1 MRRSVLQPFKIDKN
15 ARSFELA
22 GHSVQVGA
30 RAFDVL
36 AFLDDHADRVVSK
49 QELLEHVWGG
59 LAVEEG
65 NLSVQIS
72 ALRKLLG
79 ADAIATVPGVG
90 YKLTQ
95 GGVAQQ
101 SVDGPALPQKPS
113 VAVLPFANL
122 TAEGATDYLVDGIVA
137 DLISVLSRVP
147 GIFVIASSSSFK
159 YKGEVVSLRDVGTK
173 LGVRYVLEGSI
184 QLGGDQL
191 RITTQLVEAQ
201 TGHTIWS
208 ERFVGTTQDVFKLQD
223 QIIERTAAALEL
235 NVMFAE
241 AGRARRAPTDNV
253 RAYDLC
259 LQAAPLAM
267 RISTRDDFRN
277 ANDLL
282 DRALAIDPEYAFA
295 KALVVR
301 AHVMAAGSRAI
312 THDEGRAALPM
323 AYALLDGPQSDPL
336 VLAYAGHMVAYLG
349 GDGELGY
356 RSIQQ
361 GKSINPNSVLVRVSA
376 AWCGAYLG
384 YYQAAIEDAEFA
396 YRLNP
401 LDPNIGH
408 CRAAHGYALMGLMA
422 YDEAVKWLEKGL
434 ADDPNFGTTLQAL
447 AAAYELAGLHEKAVE
462 TMALYLLQSPHYTLA
477 VYHQT
482 SPFVEPNLRQRVA
495 DAMRAAGLPEG

>member
-1 MRRSVLQPFKIDKN
+1 MQNSVNQSFRIDKN
-15 ARSFELA
+15 ARTFELA
-22 GHSVQVGA
+22 GETIQIGS

-36 AFLDDHADRVVSK
+36 TYLDDHADRVVSK

-59 LAVEEG
+59 IAVEEG

-72 ALRKLLG
+72 ALRKMLG
-79 ADAIATVPGVG
+79 ADAISTVPGVG
-90 YKLTQ
+90 YKLTKS
-95 GGVAQQ
+95 GLQQ
-101 SVDGPALPQKPS
+101 ASVDGPALPSKPS

-122 TAEGATDYLVDGIVA
+122 TGNSATDYLVDGIVS
-137 DLISVLSRVP
+137 DLISVLSRIP
-147 GIFVIASSSSFK
+147 GIFVIAASSSFK
-159 YKGEVVSLRDVGTK
+159 YKGQVVSLRDVGTE

-184 QLGGDQL
+184 QVGGEQL

-201 TGHTIWS
+201 SGHTIWS
-208 ERFVGTTQDVFKLQD
+208 ERFVGTVQDVFNLQD

-241 AGRARRAPTDNV
+241 AGRARHAPTDNI

-259 LQAAPLAM
+259 LQAAPHAM
-267 RISTRDDFRN
+267 RVSTREDFY
-277 ANDLL
+277 ATLELL
-282 DRALAIDPEYAFA
+282 DRALALDPEYAFA
-295 KALVVR
+295 KALKAR
-301 AHVMAAGSRAI
+301 AYMMATGARAL
-312 THDEGRAALPM
+312 THEEGRAGLPM
-323 AYALLDGPQSDPL
+323 AYDVLNGQHSDPL

-361 GKSINPNSVLVRVSA
+361 GKSINPNSVLVRVSS

-408 CRAAHGYALMGLMA
+408 CRSAHGYALMGLGA
-422 YDEAVKWLEKGL
+422 FDEAVTWLEKAI
-434 ADDPNFGTTLQAL
+434 ADDPGFGTTLQTL
-447 AAAYELAGLHEKAVE
+447 AAAYELAGQHEKAVGTME
-462 TMALYLLQSPHYTLA
+462 LYLRKTPYYTMA
-477 VYHQT
+477 VYEAT
-482 SPFVEPNLRQRVA
+482 TPFVEPALRKRVA
-495 DAMRAAGLPEG
+495 DALRAAQLPEE

>member
-1 MRRSVLQPFKIDKN
+1 MAGPHMQPFKIDKN
-15 ARSFELA
+15 ARTFELA
-22 GHSVQVGA
+22 GKPVQVGA

-49 QELLEHVWGG
+49 QELLEQVWGG
-59 LAVEEG
+59 LSVEEG

-79 ADAIATVPGVG
+79 ADAISTVPGVG
-90 YKLTQ
+90 YKLTKGTEEQPTIQ
-95 GGVAQQ
+95 G
-101 SVDGPALPQKPS
+101 PPLPQKPS

-122 TAEGATDYLVDGIVA
+122 TGDATTDYLVDGIVS

-147 GIFVIASSSSFK
+147 GIFVIAASSSFK
-159 YKGEVVSLRDVGTK
+159 YKGAVVSLRDVGTE

-184 QLGGDQL
+184 QLGGDKL

-201 TGHTIWS
+201 TSHTIWS
-208 ERFVGTTQDVFKLQD
+208 ERFAGTTQDVFTLQD
-223 QIIERTAAALEL
+223 QITERTAAVLEL
-235 NVMFAE
+235 NVMVAE
-241 AGRARRAPTDNV
+241 ASRARRAPTNNV

-259 LQAAPLAM
+259 LQASPGVM
-267 RISTRDDFRN
+267 RISTRADFN
-277 ANDLL
+277 SVVAML
-282 DRALAIDPEYAFA
+282 DQAIAIDPDYAFA
-295 KALVVR
+295 KALKVR
-301 AHVMAAGSRAI
+301 AHTMAAGSRAI
-312 THDEGRAALPM
+312 THEEGAAALPA
-323 AYALLDGPQSDPL
+323 AYALLGDNPTDPL

-401 LDPNIGH
+401 LDPNIGY
-408 CRAAHGYALMGLMA
+408 CRAAHGYALMGLRV

-434 ADDPNFGTTLQAL
+434 ADDPTFGTTLQAL
-447 AAAYELAGLHEKAVE
+447 AAAYELAGQHEKAVE
-462 TMALYLLQSPHYTLA
+462 AMTLYLRQTPAYTLA
-477 VYHQT
+477 RYQKT
-482 SPFVEPNLRQRVA
+482 SPFIEPTLRQNVA
-495 DAMRAAGLPEG
+495 QAMGAAGLPEG

>member
-1 MRRSVLQPFKIDKN
+1 MQPFKIDRG
-15 ARSFELA
+15 ARSFQVA
-22 GHSVQVGA
+22 GQPVQVGA

-36 AFLDDHADRVVSK
+36 AFLDDHSDRVVSK
-49 QELLEHVWGG
+49 HELLEHVWGG

-79 ADAIATVPGVG
+79 TDAIATVPGVG

-95 GGVAQQ
+95 GKPEQPLVE
-101 SVDGPALPQKPS
+101 GPSLPQKPS

-122 TAEGATDYLVDGIVA
+122 TADGATDYLIDGIVA
-137 DLISVLSRVP
+137 DLISVVSRVP

-159 YKGEVVSLRDVGTK
+159 YKGEVVSLRDVGTE

-184 QLGGDQL
+184 QLAGDQL

-208 ERFVGTTQDVFKLQD
+208 ERFAGTTQDVFALQD
-223 QIIERTAAALEL
+223 LITERTAAALEL

-241 AGRARRAPTDNV
+241 AGRARQAPTHDV

-259 LQAAPLAM
+259 LQAVPLAM
-267 RISTRDDFRN
+267 RVSTKADL
-277 ANDLL
+277 AQTLDLL
-282 DRALAIDPEYAFA
+282 DRALALDPDYAYA
-295 KALVVR
+295 KALKIR
-301 AHVMAAGSRAI
+301 AYMMAAAARAV
-312 THDEGRAALPM
+312 THDEAREGLPL
-323 AYALLDGPQSDPL
+323 AQALLDGRQSDPL
-336 VLAYAGHMVAYLG
+336 VLTYAGHLMAYLG
-349 GDGELGY
+349 GEPDLGY

-361 GKSINPNSVLVRVSA
+361 AKSINPNSVLVRVSS

-401 LDPNIGH
+401 LDPNLGH
-408 CRAAHGYALMGLMA
+408 SRSAHGYALLGLGA
-422 YDEAVKWLEKGL
+422 YNEALELLEKAL
-434 ADDPNFGTTLQAL
+434 ADDPAFGTTLQTL
-447 AAAYELAGLHEKAVE
+447 VAAYELAGDHEKAVE
-462 TMALYLLQSPHYTLA
+462 ILALYLRQTPYFTLA
-477 VYHQT
+477 TYEAT
-482 SPFVEPNLRQRVA
+482 TPFLDPILRKRCA
-495 DAMRAAGLPEG
+495 DAMRAAGVPEG

>member
-1 MRRSVLQPFKIDKN
+1 MRRSVMQPFKIDKN

-22 GHSVQVGA
+22 GQSVQVGA

-36 AFLDDHADRVVSK
+36 AFLDNHADRVVSK

-95 GGVAQQ
+95 GRVTQP

-122 TAEGATDYLVDGIVA
+122 TADGATDYLVDGIVA

-159 YKGEVVSLRDVGTK
+159 YKGEVVSLRDVGTE

-184 QLGGDQL
+184 QLAGGQL

-208 ERFVGTTQDVFKLQD
+208 ERFVGTTQDVFALQD
-223 QIIERTAAALEL
+223 QITERTAAALEL

-241 AGRARRAPTDNV
+241 AGRARRAPTDDV

-259 LQAAPLAM
+259 LQAVPMAM
-267 RISTRDDFRN
+267 RVSTQADLDKTLDF
-277 ANDLL
+277 L
-282 DRALAIDPEYAFA
+282 DRALALDPDYAYA
-295 KALVVR
+295 KALKVR
-301 AHVMAAGSRAI
+301 AYMMAAAARAV
-312 THDEGRAALPM
+312 THEAARAGLPL
-323 AYALLDGPQSDPL
+323 ANALLDGRQTDPL
-336 VLAYAGHMVAYLG
+336 VLAYAGHLMAYLG
-349 GDGELGY
+349 GEAELGY
-356 RSIQQ
+356 RAIQQ
-361 GKSINPNSVLVRVSA
+361 AKSINPNSVLVRVSS

-408 CRAAHGYALMGLMA
+408 CRAAHGYALMGLGA
-422 YDEAVKWLEKGL
+422 FREAVTWLEKAI
-434 ADDPNFGTTLQAL
+434 ADDPGFGTTLQAL
-447 AAAYELAGLHEKAVE
+447 ATAYELAGQHKKAVDAME
-462 TMALYLLQSPHYTLA
+462 LYLRQTPYYTLA
-477 VYHQT
+477 IYYAT
-482 SPFVEPNLRQRVA
+482 TPFIEPILKLRVA
-495 DAMRAAGLPEG
+495 EAMRAAGLPEG